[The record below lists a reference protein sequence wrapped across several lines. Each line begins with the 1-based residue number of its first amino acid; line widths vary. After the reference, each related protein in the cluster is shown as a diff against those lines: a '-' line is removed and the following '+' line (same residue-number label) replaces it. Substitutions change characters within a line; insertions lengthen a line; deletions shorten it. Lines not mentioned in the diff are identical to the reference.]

1 MQSCYTLA
9 SRLAFRMHK
18 YKWCDSRSHVYEG
31 HRGRWYS
38 WDCLILRK
46 YFKIRTV
53 NDSLTRMLKHCRQEI
68 WPTFWLLA
76 HNWSFLYFLHC
87 FSTILLVLSSNSR
100 SYISYDEY
108 HTCTVNAYCSQGNAK
123 HNLRFEVIQNKV
135 YIGSPATEEMLL
147 ECTQNFDTFWPFQ
160 NLCYPL
166 NKYNIARVWIMV
178 LHDVCI
184 VIFMLPLNEPY
195 TMNPSYISRT
205 SLLLGGCL

>member
-1 MQSCYTLA
+1 MTVWQECWNTA
-9 SRLAFRMHK
+9 T
-18 YKWCDSRSHVYEG
+18 
-31 HRGRWYS
+31 
-38 WDCLILRK
+38 RK
-46 YFKIRTV
+46 YGPRSDYWHTTGHFYIFFIVSVQFCCPATA
-53 NDSLTRMLKHCRQEI
+53 DHTSHTM
-68 WPTFWLLA
+68 
-76 HNWSFLYFLHC
+76 
-87 FSTILLVLSSNSR
+87 STTLVLSTLIVHKVI
-100 SYISYDEY
+100 Y
-108 HTCTVNAYCSQGNAK
+108 AK